1 MGEDQ
6 FAQTAL
12 VKAVQ
17 GAIAVQ
23 PQQSGDLRVATPG
36 GVFQVRWDDNAS
48 ASALGQLAFFGEFL
62 EVSQLFDRWVE
73 SCPLEYT
80 SPNAPEVRDVLGT
93 WLLSILDGQRRY
105 AHINGLRGD
114 AVAPQIL
121 AMTRIISDESL
132 RRALKALAPS
142 IDKNCTED
150 ERIKRQAQL
159 DTSTAWMDTV
169 LRESTFAALG
179 TDWILDCDTTVKLL
193 YGNQDG
199 AEIGYN
205 PTKPGRPS
213 HNIHT
218 YWVAN
223 LRLVLDAEVK
233 GGKTQPAKYSLP
245 GLMRLL
251 LALPPEKRPQLVRG
265 DSAFGNEPVMAELEA
280 IGQAYLTKLR
290 QTAGVKR
297 LIERNWSRQDWQ
309 DVGQGSEAV
318 EAQLKLSGWSRA
330 RRVVVVRS
338 PVKTNSKVSPGI
350 KTLTSAV
357 EDVTNKKAKRQKNLD
372 FENTEPVKRWD
383 YAVLVTNA
391 NYELTA
397 ISQLYRD
404 RADCENGFDE
414 LKNQWGW
421 GGYTTQDLERCN
433 LCARAVALIYN
444 WWSWYVRLAHPA
456 TRLEAITSRPLLLAG
471 VARLTEHAGQ
481 SRILLTLTHA
491 AGDLIKS
498 MVTNVRKGLDTIL
511 ATAPQLTKRERWAA
525 LVRYIVERI
534 LAAKPKKS
542 DQPTLIPSNFS
553 PPLIPATG

>member
-1 MGEDQ
+1 MGEEK
-6 FAQTAL
+6 FTQTAL

-17 GAIAVQ
+17 GCLAVQ
-23 PQQSGDLRVATPG
+23 PQPSGDLRVATPG
-36 GVFQVRWDDNAS
+36 GVFQVRWDENAS

-62 EVSQLFDRWVE
+62 EVSGLFQSWVE
-73 SCPLEYT
+73 RCPLHYT

-121 AMTRIISDESL
+121 GMTSIVSDESL

-142 IDKNCTED
+142 IGKNGTED
-150 ERIKRQAQL
+150 ERLNAQAQL
-159 DTSTAWMDTV
+159 AKSTAWMDAA
-169 LRESTFAALG
+169 LRESTFDALG

-193 YGNQDG
+193 FGHQDG

-218 YWVAN
+218 YWIAN

-233 GGKTQPAKYSLP
+233 GGKTHPAKYSLP

-251 LALPPEKRPQLVRG
+251 KALPPEKRPQLVRA
-265 DSAFGNEPVMAELEA
+265 DSAFGNDPVMAELES
-280 IGQAYLTKLR
+280 IEQMYLSKLR

-318 EAQLKLSGWSRA
+318 EAQLKLAGWSKA
-330 RRVVVVRS
+330 RRVIVVRS
-338 PVKTNSKVSPGI
+338 VPKAKLSTVESVKG
-350 KTLTSAV
+350 
-357 EDVTNKKAKRQKNLD
+357 KKSKRQKDLD
-372 FENTEPVKRWD
+372 FDNIDPVKHWD
-383 YAVLVTNA
+383 YAVLVTNS
-391 NYELTA
+391 NYELKA
-397 ISQLYRD
+397 IGQLYRD

-433 LCARAVALIYN
+433 LSARAVALIYN

-471 VARLTEHAGQ
+471 VARLTQHAGQ
-481 SRILLTLTHA
+481 SRLLLTLNHA

-498 MVTNVRKGLDTIL
+498 MVANVRKGLDVIL
-511 ATAPQLTKRERWAA
+511 ATAPQLTKRERWSA
-525 LVRYIVERI
+525 LVRYIVEKI
-534 LAAKPKKS
+534 IATKPKNYV
-542 DQPTLIPSNFS
+542 QPALMPSNLS
-553 PPLIPATG
+553 QQLIPATG

>member
-1 MGEDQ
+1 MGEEK

-17 GAIAVQ
+17 GAIAVL
-23 PQQSGDLRVATPG
+23 PQQGGDMRVAAPG
-36 GVFQVRWDDNAS
+36 GVFQVRWDENAS

-62 EVSQLFDRWVE
+62 EVAQLFERWVE
-73 SCPLEYT
+73 NCPLEYT

-121 AMTRIISDESL
+121 GMSRIISDESL

-142 IDKNCTED
+142 IDKNCTEE
-150 ERIKRQAQL
+150 ERLQRQVQL
-159 DTSTAWMDTV
+159 DKSTAWMDAA
-169 LRESTFAALG
+169 LRESTFEALS
-179 TDWILDCDTTVKLL
+179 TDWILDCDVTVKLL
-193 YGNQDG
+193 FGHQDG
-199 AEIGYN
+199 AEVGYN

-218 YWVAN
+218 YWIAN

-233 GGKTQPAKYSLP
+233 GGKTHPAKYSLP

-251 LALPPEKRPQLVRG
+251 LALPPEKRPKLVRG
-265 DSAFGNEPVMAELEA
+265 DSAFGNDPVLTELES
-280 IGQAYLTKLR
+280 IGQMYLTKLS

-297 LIERNWSRQDWQ
+297 LIESNWSRQDWQ

-318 EAQLKLSGWSRA
+318 EAQLKLSGWSHA

-338 PVKTNSKVSPGI
+338 APKANPV
-350 KTLTSAV
+350 TLEAV
-357 EDVTNKKAKRQKNLD
+357 TGKKAKHQQNLD
-372 FENTEPVKRWD
+372 LEDTDPVKRWD
-383 YAVLVTNA
+383 YAVLVTNS
-391 NYELTA
+391 NYELKA
-397 ISQLYRD
+397 IGQLYRD

-481 SRILLTLTHA
+481 SRLLLTLTHA

-498 MVTNVRKGLDTIL
+498 MVANIRKGLDTIL
-511 ATAPQLTKRERWAA
+511 ATAPQLTKPERWKA
-525 LVRYIVERI
+525 LVRYIVEKI
-534 LAAKPKKS
+534 IATKPKNYV
-542 DQPTLIPSNFS
+542 QQALMPSNLS
-553 PPLIPATG
+553 QPLIPATG

>member
-1 MGEDQ
+1 MGEEK
-6 FAQTAL
+6 FEQTAL
-12 VKAVQ
+12 VKAVE

-36 GVFQVRWDDNAS
+36 GVFQVRWDENAS

-62 EVSQLFDRWVE
+62 EVSGLFEHWVK
-73 SCPLEYT
+73 SCPLHYT

-121 AMTRIISDESL
+121 AMIRIISDESL

-142 IDKNCTED
+142 VSKNCTED
-150 ERIKRQAQL
+150 EQLKRQAQL
-159 DTSTAWMDTV
+159 DKSTAWMDAA
-169 LRESTFAALG
+169 LRESTYAALS

-251 LALPPEKRPQLVRG
+251 KALPPEKRPQLVRG
-265 DSAFGNEPVMAELEA
+265 DTAFGNDPVMVELES
-280 IGQAYLTKLR
+280 IGQKYLTKLR

-318 EAQLKLSGWSRA
+318 EAQLKLAGWAHA

-338 PVKTNSKVSPGI
+338 PLKAKPA
-350 KTLTSAV
+350 AV
-357 EDVTNKKAKRQKNLD
+357 ESMTGKKAKRQKNFD
-372 FENTEPVKRWD
+372 FEDTDPLKCWD
-383 YAVLVTNA
+383 YAVLVTNS
-391 NYELTA
+391 NYELKA
-397 ISQLYRD
+397 IGQLYRD

-433 LCARAVALIYN
+433 LSARAVALTYN
-444 WWSWYVRLAHPA
+444 WWSWYVRLAHPS

-471 VARLTEHAGQ
+471 VARLTQHAGQ
-481 SRILLTLTHA
+481 SRLLLTLTHA

-498 MVTNVRKGLDTIL
+498 MVANVRKGLDTIL
-511 ATAPQLTKRERWAA
+511 ATAPQLTKRERWTA
-525 LVRYIVERI
+525 LVRYIVEKI
-534 LAAKPKKS
+534 IDAKPKNYV
-542 DQPTLIPSNFS
+542 QPTLMQSNCS
-553 PPLIPATG
+553 QPILPATG